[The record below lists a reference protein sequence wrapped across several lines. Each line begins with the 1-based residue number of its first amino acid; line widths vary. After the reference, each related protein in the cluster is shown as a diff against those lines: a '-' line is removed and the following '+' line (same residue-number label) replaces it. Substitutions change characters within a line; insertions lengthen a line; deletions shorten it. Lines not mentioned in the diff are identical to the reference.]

1 MAAAAP
7 PSEEECPVCHDDF
20 TDPKILPCTHLVC
33 RKCVLSW
40 LHKGGNQAGCPL
52 CRASILPQGSSGQD
66 VAALVDDLPTD
77 IITKAAVESRRV
89 LNEKHVCVCDSTTKA
104 TSFCMQCSIKFCPAC
119 VKIHNVIPT
128 TKEHKIEQISALTV
142 DKLAASYQSSCAVHP
157 GRPVEQFCSSHQEL
171 ICINCSTS
179 THRRCL
185 DVEGI
190 AGAAEA
196 KRQKLK
202 EQAKE
207 LEGKM
212 DEIQTQILQLDNAAA
227 DGLMKFKAMKDNV
240 KTTFDKLRC
249 ILNKRCR
256 DATAEIQ
263 KKEDEFLKDN
273 KSQKSD
279 LEKTRARSA
288 ALCSTVSRIVSASD
302 DPLLAMLVK
311 LKSRLEDA
319 EDLCMQ
325 NDAVRRKV
333 GSAEF
338 VDFFFDPQSS
348 ASLHDLIAGYG
359 QLRDLKLQEPMLM
372 RAPRW
377 LWWKMRYPI

>member
-7 PSEEECPVCHDDF
+7 PSDEECPVCHDDF

-40 LHKGGNQAGCPL
+40 LHTGGNQAGCPL
-52 CRASILPQGSSGQD
+52 CRASILPHGCSGQD

-89 LNEKHVCVCDSTTKA
+89 LNEKHVCVCDGTTKA
-104 TSFCMQCSIKFCPAC
+104 TSFCMQCSIKFCPSC
-119 VKIHNVIPT
+119 CKVHKMIPAT
-128 TKEHKIEQISALTV
+128 REHEIKQIATLTV

-171 ICINCSTS
+171 ICLNCSTS
-179 THRRCL
+179 THRRCP

-190 AGAAEA
+190 AGAAMV
-196 KRQKLK
+196 KRQRLK
-202 EQAKE
+202 EQEKE
-207 LEGKM
+207 LEGKK
-212 DEIQTQILQLDNAAA
+212 DELQLQVCQLDIAAA
-227 DGLMKFKAMKDNV
+227 DGLTTFKAMKDNV
-240 KTTFDKLRC
+240 KSTFDELRN
-249 ILNKRCR
+249 ILDKRCR

-263 KKEDEFLKDN
+263 NKQDEFLQDN

-279 LEKTRARSA
+279 LEKKRARSA
-288 ALCSTVSRIVSASD
+288 ALCSTVSRLASASD

-319 EDLCMQ
+319 ELLSRH
-325 NDAVRRKV
+325 NDVRQEV
-333 GSAEF
+333 SAAGIG
-338 VDFFFDPQSS
+338 DFFFDPQSS
-348 ASLHDLIAGYG
+348 AHLKKQIAEYG
-359 QLRDLKLQEPMLM
+359 QMRDPKQPQRPFRGNTGFEYASVPGQF
-372 RAPRW
+372 
-377 LWWKMRYPI
+377 